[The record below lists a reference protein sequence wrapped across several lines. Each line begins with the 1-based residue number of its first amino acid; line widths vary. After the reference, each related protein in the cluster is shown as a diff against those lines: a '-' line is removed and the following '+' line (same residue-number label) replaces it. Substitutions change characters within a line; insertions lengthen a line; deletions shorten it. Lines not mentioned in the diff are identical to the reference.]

1 MKKTVFILISFLV
14 IGNASATVRRVTNQV
29 GTTPVAG
36 LVFVNTLT
44 NGSSDAFAQALSAAV
59 NGDTIYVEPS
69 TLTYGN
75 HNFTKRLIII
85 GNGYEIGVNA
95 GLTNPLPYTVLE
107 STFGNLTF
115 LAGSEQSQLI
125 GIRCTSNG
133 NLNANEI
140 RVKRCM
146 FDADLSLGAA
156 NCIIEECFF
165 GAAGAIFGI
174 GVNTIIRNCIIGEF
188 IQTVNFAQFDQC
200 YIHSFS
206 TSFITNCTFTNCI
219 INTIPANCPLTN
231 SFSHCIKVGTG
242 TTFPVAGINNNIEGI
257 DMSALF
263 IVANPYSTNPIREN
277 RFKSKSGSPA
287 LLAGNSGQD
296 IGPFGGNNPY
306 RLSGQAPIPV
316 ITNFFLSTT
325 GSTASGLTGS
335 ITIQSNN

>member
-1 MKKTVFILISFLV
+1 MRKTILTLV
-14 IGNASATVRRVTNQV
+14 TILMLGNTFATIRRVTNQV
-29 GTTPVAG
+29 GTLPVPG

-44 NGSSDAFAQALSAAV
+44 NGSSDAFAQAFSASV

-75 HNFTKRLIII
+75 PTINKRLIII
-85 GNGYEIGVNA
+85 GNGYEIGTNT
-95 GLTNPLPYTVLE
+95 GLANPLPYTVLE
-107 STFGNLTF
+107 STFGNFTF
-115 LAGSEQSQLI
+115 STGSEQSQLI
-125 GIRCTSNG
+125 GIRCTANS

-140 RVKRCM
+140 RIKRCM
-146 FDADLSLGAA
+146 FDADLQFGAA

-165 GAAGAIFGI
+165 GNTGSIFGG
-174 GVNTIIRNCIIGEF
+174 GVNNIVRNCIIGEF

-206 TSFITNCTFTNCI
+206 SSFVTNCTFTNCI

-231 SFSHCIKVGTG
+231 SFSHCIKLGTG
-242 TTFPVAGINNNIEGI
+242 TTFPVASINNNIEGV
-257 DMSALF
+257 DMANVF

-277 RFKSKSGSPA
+277 RFKLKSGSPA

-296 IGPFGGNNPY
+296 IGPFGGSNPY
-306 RLSGQAPIPV
+306 RLSGQPPIPV